1 MGFAIL
7 QVYLGVFAGY
17 SSAFAT
23 SVLSKSIGI
32 KLGFC
37 VSSCRAAMGMNRA
50 MIWVANL
57 Y

>member
-50 MIWVANL
+50 
-57 Y
+57 